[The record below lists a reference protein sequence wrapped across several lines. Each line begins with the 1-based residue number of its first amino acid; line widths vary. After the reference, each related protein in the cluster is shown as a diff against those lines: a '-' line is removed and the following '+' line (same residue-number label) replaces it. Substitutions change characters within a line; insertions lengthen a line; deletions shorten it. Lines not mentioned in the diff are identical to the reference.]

1 MYTNSHI
8 SYLIERAC
16 EQAGITYNSPFLKNG
31 EAYKDAERLGILYM
45 KLKRIAGELQ
55 DISEKHNLDGLG
67 EMIKKEIQFIEEADH
82 GIIKI
87 AQMVELFDGIM
98 VLKNPTKNQLQLKV
112 ISSKLN
118 NTNASLTNA
127 QGKVVKRFILKQG
140 NQAIDISGIASGVYY
155 LQSNEGSKKVIIE

>member
-1 MYTNSHI
+1 M
-8 SYLIERAC
+8 
-16 EQAGITYNSPFLKNG
+16 
-31 EAYKDAERLGILYM
+31 
-45 KLKRIAGELQ
+45 
-55 DISEKHNLDGLG
+55 
-67 EMIKKEIQFIEEADH
+67 
-82 GIIKI
+82 
-87 AQMVELFDGIM
+87 
-98 VLKNPTKNQLQLKV
+98 QLKV